1 MENVTD
7 YRYDPDYYE
16 PYPTGIEECEGAS
29 LPRAESFLAAVYC
42 VIFAAGFLGNGLLL
56 SSLGFKCRLK
66 RQVDVFIWNLALADL
81 VFLVTLPLWVDA
93 EAGGKRWRSGLA
105 LCRLSGYAVA
115 VNAYSSVLFLSCMS
129 LDRYLAIVYPLRA
142 RRFRSKAYAAL
153 ACLSVWLTSLLLGLP
168 VLRNR
173 VLHLREEGSYCGED
187 PALVT
192 PGVSLAYLLFTFLL
206 PMLVIL
212 ICYCSITRKLCLQYR
227 RGKRQDVKLRKSLRV
242 VFMVVLVFLVSWLPF
257 NVFRCLALI
266 HRWGAPF
273 ESCGFQ
279 TVVGLGQE
287 ASAPLA
293 FANSCVNPFIYW
305 VCDSSIRKALLR
317 LLLPCLK
324 PFHLSRLSIA
334 SESQPSRS
342 SSVTTDHSNQRA
354 RSAPAVVQLAT
365 WATHV
370 EP

>member
-7 YRYDPDYYE
+7 YSYHPDDYE
-16 PYPTGIEECEGAS
+16 PYPTWVEECQGATI
-29 LPRAESFLAAVYC
+29 PQAELGLAAVYC
-42 VIFAAGFLGNGLLL
+42 VIFAAGFLGNGLLV
-56 SSLGFKCRLK
+56 SSLGWRCRLQ

-81 VFLVTLPLWVDA
+81 VFLATLPLWVDA
-93 EAGGKRWRSGLA
+93 EARGKRWRGGLS

-129 LDRYLAIVYPLRA
+129 LDRYLAIVYPLQS
-142 RRFRSKAYAAL
+142 RRLRSRAYAAL
-153 ACLSVWLTSLLLGLP
+153 ACLSVWTASLLLGLP

-173 VLHLREEGSYCGED
+173 VLHVREEGSYCGED
-187 PALVT
+187 PALVS
-192 PGVSLAYLLFTFLL
+192 PAVSLAYLLFTFFL
-206 PMLVIL
+206 PMLIIL
-212 ICYCSITRKLCLQYR
+212 ACYCSITRKLCQQYR
-227 RGKRQDVKLRKSLRV
+227 RSKRQDVRLRKSMRV
-242 VFMVVLVFLVSWLPF
+242 VFLVVLVFLISWLPF
-257 NVFRCLALI
+257 NVFRCLALV
-266 HRWGAPF
+266 HRWGASV

-279 TVVGLGQE
+279 AAVGLGQE
-287 ASAPLA
+287 VSAPLA

-324 PFHLSRLSIA
+324 PFHLNRLSAA
-334 SESQPSRS
+334 SESHPSRS
-342 SSVTTDHSNQRA
+342 SSVTTDHSNQRV
-354 RSAPAVVQLAT
+354 RSAPSGVQLAT